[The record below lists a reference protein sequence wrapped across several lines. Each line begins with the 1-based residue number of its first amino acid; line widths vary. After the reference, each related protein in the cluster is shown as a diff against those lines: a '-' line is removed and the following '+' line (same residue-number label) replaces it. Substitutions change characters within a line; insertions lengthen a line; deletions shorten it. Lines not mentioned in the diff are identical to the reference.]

1 MNHKTDFY
9 KYFGLSNA
17 PKEFKKKQEITQLF
31 TVPQKDKPSARF
43 YNFEKDN
50 CHQADILYLPD
61 DKGYK
66 FCLVVCDVATSL
78 MDAIPLKKIDSNT
91 VLKAILEIYKRGPL
105 KMPTELITDQGSEFK
120 GPFVKYFTDNKVYVK
135 NAIAGRHQQV
145 ACVEKKNQIL
155 GKVLHMLMYSRESL
169 TGTISREWVD
179 DLKDIVKR
187 INERYGHEPFTEK
200 ELLER
205 DNPLNI
211 PQKVLPIGTKVR
223 IALDEPR
230 DIIGNKL
237 HGKFRSSDVRW
248 TTEIYHITNFII
260 DPFEPILYQV
270 DKPTKKNERVAY
282 TRQRLQVVKDD
293 EEEAP
298 GNVVIKNKSTHH
310 IVKKIIDKKTVKG
323 KILYLVRWKGYDA
336 SGDTWEPA
344 SELPKK
350 RIDQYELDNLI

>member
-1 MNHKTDFY
+1 MSEKENFY

-17 PKEFKKKQEITQLF
+17 SKEFKKKQEITQLF
-31 TVPQKDKPSARF
+31 KIPKKEKPSARF

-50 CHQADILYLPD
+50 THQCDILYLPD

-78 MDAIPLKKIDSNT
+78 MDAVPLKKIDSNT
-91 VLKAILEIYKRGPL
+91 VLKAIQDIYQRGPL
-105 KMPTELITDQGSEFK
+105 KMPTELICDAGAEFK
-120 GPFVKYFTDNKVYVK
+120 GNFAKYFKDNKVYLK
-135 NAIAGRHQQV
+135 NALTGRHQQV
-145 ACVEKKNQIL
+145 ALVEKKNQIL
-155 GKVLHMLMYSRESL
+155 GKVLHMKMYATESL
-169 TGTISREWVD
+169 TGKINRDWVS
-179 DLKDIVKR
+179 DLEDIVKR
-187 INERYGHEPFTEK
+187 INERYGHKPYTEE
-200 ELLER
+200 ELLKM
-205 DNPLNI
+205 DNPMEVKQTI
-211 PQKVLPIGTKVR
+211 LPIGTKVR

-230 DIIGNKL
+230 DITERKL

-260 DPFEPILYQV
+260 DPFQPVLYQV

-282 TRQRLQVVKDD
+282 TRQRLQVVGKD

-298 GNVVIKNKSTHH
+298 GNVVVKEKSSHH
-310 IVKKIIDKKTVKG
+310 IVKKIVGKKIVRG
-323 KILYLVRWKGYDA
+323 KVVYRVRWKGYDE

-350 RIDQYELDNLI
+350 RIDEYELDQLI